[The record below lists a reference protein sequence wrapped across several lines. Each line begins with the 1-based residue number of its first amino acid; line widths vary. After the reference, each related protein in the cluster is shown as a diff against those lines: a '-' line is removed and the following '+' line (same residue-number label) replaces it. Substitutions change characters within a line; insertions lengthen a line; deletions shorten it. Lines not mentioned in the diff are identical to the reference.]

1 MGFRENH
8 TPVYAD
14 IVQIVRKGFNLLG
27 PEVQEEIKLFVNSRQ
42 DATGAF
48 VDRGGQGDLYYSL
61 FGYWLS
67 SALQLSENL
76 EKLRNFIAD
85 NERTK
90 PQQLVNKYCVSLLK
104 KALNIKTKPPKLKS
118 LFFGR
123 DFKTNFS
130 YRLFLFL
137 LAFDAWFG
145 RKWWLMLIGKI
156 GLWFYRPPA
165 GAPSSLWAAITVA
178 TFELGGN
185 VSRKQQHLLSYFDNS
200 TGFKAFQ
207 QTVSADTLSTGV
219 ALYALQ
225 KTGFDSRIIAPAC
238 LDFIQRNYERGA
250 FLSGDG
256 DPTRDLEY
264 TFYGLLALGSLA

>member
-14 IVQIVRKGFNLLG
+14 FVQILRKAFSLLE
-27 PEVQEEIKLFVNSRQ
+27 PEVKEEIKLFVNSRQ

-76 EKLRNFIAD
+76 EKLSNFIAD
-85 NERTK
+85 NEQQK
-90 PQQLVNKYCVSLLK
+90 PQQLVDKYCASLLK
-104 KALNIKTKPPKLKS
+104 KALDIKTKPPKLKS
-118 LFFGR
+118 LFSDR
-123 DFKTNFS
+123 DFQTNFS

-137 LAFDAWFG
+137 LVFDAWFG
-145 RKWWLMLIGKI
+145 RKRWLILIGKI

-165 GAPSSLWAAITVA
+165 GAPSSLWAATTVA

-185 VSRKQQHLLSYFDNS
+185 VSRKQQHLLSYFDDS
-200 TGFKAFQ
+200 SGFKAFQ
-207 QTVSADTLSTGV
+207 QTASADTLSTGV

-225 KTGFDSRIIAPAC
+225 KTGFDNRIIAPVC
-238 LDFIQRNYERGA
+238 FDFIQQNYERGA

-256 DPTRDLEY
+256 DLTRDLEY